1 MASAFHLIERTSTLP
16 VSADEAFAWHARPGA
31 FERLTPPWER
41 VEVMERTGGIED
53 GARATLRVHLGPV
66 PLRWVALHRDY
77 VPGRRFVDEQVEGP
91 FSHWIHQHLFEPV
104 GPAASR
110 YTDRIEF
117 TPPFGTF
124 GAAAGMWLA
133 RPRVERMLAYRH
145 SMLREDLAAHAR
157 FQSQG
162 LLRVAVTG
170 ASGLLGSVL
179 TPFLTSGGHR
189 VTPVTRQA
197 GLSDAI
203 RWNPASRAIDASAFE
218 GFDAVV
224 HLAGENVGV
233 RWTAERKRRIR
244 ESRSVGTRLLAETL
258 AGLRRRP
265 RVLVAASAMG
275 IYGDRGDEVLTEDST
290 PRGLPADFLVEV
302 GREWEAATEP
312 ARAAGIRVVNLR
324 FGLVLTPA
332 GGALGRMLP
341 PFRAGAGGPLG
352 SGKQWVSWISVDDAI
367 GAMHHALF
375 TEELSGPV
383 NAVAPETVTSR
394 TFAATLGRV
403 LHRPAIVPAP
413 APALRLLFGEMADT
427 ALLSSQRI
435 SSARLLASGYSFRH
449 ARLESALRHV
459 LGRQSSRAERGI
471 G

>member
-1 MASAFHLIERTSTLP
+1 MPSPFHVIERTSTLP
-16 VSADEAFAWHARPGA
+16 ASAEEAFAWHARPGA

-41 VEVMERTGGIED
+41 IDVVERTGGIED
-53 GARATLRVHLGPV
+53 GARATLRVHTGPV
-66 PLRWVALHRDY
+66 PLRWVAVHQDY
-77 VPGRRFVDEQVEGP
+77 VQGRRFVDEQVEGP

-117 TPPFGTF
+117 APPFGTL

-157 FQSQG
+157 FQTQG
-162 LLRVAVTG
+162 PLHVAVTG
-170 ASGLLGSVL
+170 ASGLLGSAL
-179 TPFLTSGGHR
+179 TPFLTTGGHR
-189 VTPVTRQA
+189 VTPVTRQSKP
-197 GLSDAI
+197 SDAI
-203 RWNPASRAIDASAFE
+203 RWDPASGAIDVSALE
-218 GFDAVV
+218 GLDAVV
-224 HLAGENVGV
+224 HLAGENVGA
-233 RWTAERKRRIR
+233 RWTGERKRRIR
-244 ESRSVGTRLLAETL
+244 ESRAAGTRLLAEAL
-258 AGLRRRP
+258 AELKRPP
-265 RVLVAASAMG
+265 RVLVSASAMG

-290 PRGLPADFLVEV
+290 PSGPPADFLVEV

-324 FGLVLTPA
+324 FGIILTPA

-352 SGKQWVSWISVDDAI
+352 SGRQWVSWISVDDAV
-367 GAMHHALF
+367 GAVHHALF
-375 TEELSGPV
+375 TEQLSGPV
-383 NAVAPETVTSR
+383 NAVAPEPVTSR
-394 TFAATLGRV
+394 TFATTLGRV
-403 LHRPAIVPAP
+403 LHRPAILPAP
-413 APALRLLFGEMADT
+413 AAGLRLLFGEMADT
-427 ALLSSQRI
+427 ALLSSQRV

-459 LGRQSSRAERGI
+459 LGRWS
-471 G
+471 